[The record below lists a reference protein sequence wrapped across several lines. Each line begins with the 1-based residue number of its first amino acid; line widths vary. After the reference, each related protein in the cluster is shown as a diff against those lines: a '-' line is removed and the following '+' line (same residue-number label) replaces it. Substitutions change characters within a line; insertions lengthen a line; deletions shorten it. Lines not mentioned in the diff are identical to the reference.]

1 MDSKPTPLNISTL
14 KHRLVTHVQP
24 LSQQS
29 ETGWLDGSQCKSSQ
43 PGGKK
48 DSVAVD
54 HETTGWSQVQQ
65 ILVREKQD
73 VLVCYKKLSPFYF
86 SHTFFSSGHLF
97 KARDTI
103 AMCSMNLCD
112 SWGCMPASRQ

>member
-24 LSQQS
+24 LSHQS
-29 ETGWLDGSQCKSSQ
+29 ETSWLDGSQCKSSQ

-54 HETTGWSQVQQ
+54 HEHTGWSQVQQ
-65 ILVREKQD
+65 ILVRGKQD
-73 VLVCYKKLSPFYF
+73 ILVCY
-86 SHTFFSSGHLF
+86 HLF

-112 SWGCMPASRQ
+112 NWGCMLASHQ